1 MSQRV
6 TDRCPS
12 ASLLWTASRIL
23 CDVHWRWSAEKGC
36 YQTHEWTRDAFQKD
50 VRDWPARTALSSLL
64 RALREDERLADPML
78 RLLGLYI
85 TAEYMTA
92 LIAEG
97 KL

>member
-23 CDVHWRWSAEKGC
+23 CDVHWRWNAEKGC

-50 VRDWPARTALSSLL
+50 VRDWPARTALSSLM
-64 RALREDERLADPML
+64 RAVREDERLADPMI
-78 RLLGLYI
+78 RLIGTYI
-85 TAEYMTA
+85 TVEYVTA
-92 LIAEG
+92 LMAEAAR
-97 KL
+97 